1 MHVFYFNIPWI
12 INETEYNCSGRT
24 LSEWKSRGSVNEV
37 QGLYYAVTGIF
48 FVALYV
54 VCLIGMYRGKLLKT
68 PCYRF
73 MFFNGFIDI
82 IDLFSSSLFPAY
94 FHLTGSVFCSSPAF
108 NWFAGYLSWCVWSG
122 ASFNCA
128 VLALNRVVEMIPS
141 AKLLRFLFKGHS
153 VRIWMALSV
162 AYMVVLPFIT
172 RTHPFSSVIS
182 TYMPSPMITD
192 DPAKGYTA
200 LSIFASTKAYAVK
213 CWGCSAESLRCN
225 P

>member
-68 PCYRF
+68 PCYRL

-82 IDLFSSSLFPAY
+82 MDLFSSSLFPAY

-108 NWFAGYLSWCVWSG
+108 NWFAGYFSWCVWSG

-141 AKLLRFLFKGHS
+141 AKFLRFLFKAINSNHADLFNDRNYIASIRLQWILTIFTGS
-153 VRIWMALSV
+153 RYWRKCIMAVESRV
-162 AYMVVLPFIT
+162 GWQYTGTEKEDI
-172 RTHPFSSVIS
+172 RTEVNSK
-182 TYMPSPMITD
+182 YQ
-192 DPAKGYTA
+192 
-200 LSIFASTKAYAVK
+200 L
-213 CWGCSAESLRCN
+213 EE
-225 P
+225 